1 MGTWGTGIYENDST
15 QDYIAGVINYLSDVV
30 RNIVKWDTLLH
41 PGMAQSEIM
50 ICHIDLLNA
59 ICSRGNL
66 YIYLPDSVEIKKW
79 QDKYM
84 EIWEF
89 CIDECNPTE
98 EYKTERGRILKKSF
112 NDLIALSGKNDNKQ
126 PL

>member
-15 QDYIAGVINYLSDVV
+15 QDYMVGVINYLSDVV
-30 RNIVKWDTLLH
+30 RNIVKWDYTFLH

-66 YIYLPDSVEIKKW
+66 HIYLPDSVEIKKW
-79 QDKYM
+79 KDKYM
-84 EIWEF
+84 EVWEF
-89 CIDECNPTE
+89 CIDDCNPTE
-98 EYKTERGRILKKSF
+98 EYKTERGKILKKSF
-112 NDLIALSGKNDNKQ
+112 NDLLALSQQKR
-126 PL
+126 